1 LPTTRRAAFAL
12 AALLGGAPLTAHAGT
27 VWTALASEKIR
38 ADAGARSDRV
48 ATLAAA
54 KNEFEAFQVVVTGPA
69 SQVSAQMSALSGEG
83 AANIGGAKLYRED
96 FLNVT
101 TPSAVD
107 GALGRIPDALVPD
120 VDDVVG
126 EQRNA
131 FPFDVAAGESRAIW
145 IEVHV
150 PPDAAPGTYRGV
162 VTIRADGADTPVP
175 VTLTVW
181 DFALPSTASLKS
193 AFALTYGGLLGPH
206 HLSGG
211 TEALTELRQKYAQL
225 ALDHRITISDIWDD
239 GQQGDWSHFD
249 NAYGPFL
256 DGYASTQLR
265 GAKLTS
271 LQSGA
276 GLTNVTDL
284 AGWASHFKGR
294 GWFDRLFQYTC
305 DEPPITCGW
314 GDVWTR
320 SNAAKQA
327 DPEFRT
333 LVTTDVDQAK
343 ANGVDGAIDLM
354 TPVVNFMEDRLWEN
368 GQPGPGGE
376 AYPRYAGFLGS
387 GKEKELWLYQ
397 SCMSHGCGGT
407 VDIGNPSAADQY
419 WTGWPTYAVDSNAV
433 RSRAMEWLS
442 FRYGATGE
450 LYYETVQAYYDK
462 DPWSDLFEF
471 NGNGDGTLFFPGTVA
486 RIGGRTDIPV
496 ASIRLK
502 MIREGMEDYEYL
514 KTLSDLG
521 GAADAKQIAEQ
532 LFPHAWS
539 TDQRPEALMAARE
552 ALARKILALAGKS
565 SPPAATSAPS
575 GDSAPAATNA
585 SAGSA
590 GAVASG
596 CGSTGPRSATL
607 ALVLVPTALLSRR
620 SRRRRLDVT

>member
-1 LPTTRRAAFAL
+1 LPTTRRAALAL
-12 AALLGGAPLTAHAGT
+12 AALLASAPLTARAAT

-38 ADAGARSDRV
+38 ADAGARSDRA

-69 SQVSAQMSALSGEG
+69 RQVSAQMSALSGDG
-83 AANIGGAKLYRED
+83 AASIGGAKLYRED
-96 FLNVT
+96 LLNVT

-150 PPDAAPGTYRGV
+150 PPDAAAGSYRGV
-162 VTIRADGADTPVP
+162 ATIRADGTDTPVP

-206 HLSGG
+206 HLAGG

-239 GQQGDWSHFD
+239 GQQGDWSHVD

-256 DGYASTQLR
+256 DGNASTQLR

-271 LQSGA
+271 FQSGA
-276 GLTNVTDL
+276 GLTNIGDL
-284 AGWASHFKGR
+284 ANWASHAKAK

-305 DEPPITCGW
+305 DEPPITCAW

-327 DPEFRT
+327 DPDFRT
-333 LVTTDVDQAK
+333 LVTTDIDQAQG
-343 ANGVDGAIDLM
+343 NGIAGAVDLM

-368 GQPGPGGE
+368 GQPGAGGE
-376 AYPRYAGFLGS
+376 AYPTYAGFLGS

-407 VDIGNPSAADQY
+407 VDIGNPTAADQY
-419 WTGWPTYAVDSNAV
+419 WTGWPTYVVDSNAV

-486 RIGGRTDIPV
+486 RIGGSTDIPV

-502 MIREGMEDYEYL
+502 MIREGMEDYEYPKL
-514 KTLSDLG
+514 LSDLG

-532 LFPHAWS
+532 LFPHAWA
-539 TDQRPEALMAARE
+539 TDQRPEDLMAARE
-552 ALARKILALAGKS
+552 VLARKILALAGKS
-565 SPPAATSAPS
+565 SPPAVISAASGASVPAT
-575 GDSAPAATNA
+575 TNA

-596 CGSTGPRSATL
+596 CGSTGHGAGLL
-607 ALVLVPTALLSRR
+607 ALLLVAAALLARR
-620 SRRRRLDVT
+620 ARRPHLA